1 MALWSCTSSSN
12 NSRDQSHGRKV
23 KLPQCGSRKQT
34 ERKGKSDKAS
44 SGQSLGTI
52 KVSITIRSLPKQNE
66 QLIQEGVCLPC
77 LGASLQKLDGLL
89 SGIG

>member
-12 NSRDQSHGRKV
+12 NSRDQSRGREV

-34 ERKGKSDKAS
+34 EQKGASDKAC

-52 KVSITIRSLPKQNE
+52 KASLTMRSLTKSNE